1 MKSKLL
7 LFVIALAGVTL
18 GYLAG
23 GNNRENDAAAQ
34 SKPITTAYHIVYLSD
49 PSVEHGKWTLEMAQ
63 AYGFQL
69 LESWTEVRKVAEVH
83 PLDALVAAQSKFA
96 ELTETDRTWLRSQIE
111 EGLII
116 AGIGIDIEP
125 FSAALGLPNLRNPG
139 EARVPVGDDGYILFY
154 ALLLGTPQDMQ
165 LMREANWLEHSILGE
180 PVKLDTPNVMIGHLG
195 RSRGKLTNEQ
205 EIESFVQD
213 LYGAIDYFDRV
224 RAEMAG
230 INKN

>member
-139 EARVPVGDDGYILFY
+139 EARSCRRRRIYPVLCTFAGNPSRY
-154 ALLLGTPQDMQ
+154 AAHARSQ
-165 LMREANWLEHSILGE
+165 LVGAFHPRRA
-180 PVKLDTPNVMIGHLG
+180 
-195 RSRGKLTNEQ
+195 GKT
-205 EIESFVQD
+205 
-213 LYGAIDYFDRV
+213 
-224 RAEMAG
+224 
-230 INKN
+230 